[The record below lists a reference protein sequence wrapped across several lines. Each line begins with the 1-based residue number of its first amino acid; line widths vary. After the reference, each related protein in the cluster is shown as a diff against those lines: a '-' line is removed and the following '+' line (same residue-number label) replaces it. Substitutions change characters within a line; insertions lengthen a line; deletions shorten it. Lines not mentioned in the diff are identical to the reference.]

1 VLLPGIDS
9 YFLCPDDASLVSIF
23 EVKST
28 TELDGDMYFRYDH
41 SLWWL
46 LVAFRKDWKVHIIY

>member
-28 TELDGDMYFRYDH
+28 TELDGDMYLRYDH
-41 SLWWL
+41 SLW
-46 LVAFRKDWKVHIIY
+46 